1 MLTLEENELI
11 CRVGPGT
18 RMGDVLRRYWMPV
31 CLSEE
36 LPEADGAPVRVKAL
50 GERLV
55 AFRSTQGKVG
65 LIQENCPHRSVS
77 LFFARN
83 EQDGLRCIYHGWKFD
98 ATGTCVDM
106 PTEAS
111 TSNFK
116 DKVHAQAYPV
126 REVLGMVW
134 AYLGPPEHQPEFP
147 EFPWFGCGEGQ
158 VKASKM
164 LEECN
169 YVQAVEGAIDTVH
182 ASFLHRSTP
191 WLAEDNSLLRKDLA
205 PKLEL
210 QYTSYGFRYA
220 GLRKADEEQQY
231 VRITPFMM
239 PWSTIV
245 PGGSNR
251 DTRVGGG
258 NGKLWN
264 AFVAIDDYHTWQ
276 FQYLYNKTDTVN
288 YPDRVEQA
296 GIWYDEN
303 YRKLRNME
311 NNYLQSQEMMKTQ
324 NFSGI
329 KGILTQDMAV
339 NESQGPICDR
349 SIEHLGTTDIAII
362 AMRRM
367 LVDSIRSVEA
377 GGDPPGVQSGIRRDL
392 IDSEAEV
399 IARDMPWR
407 EGVPLEE
414 SLLPATSGPGSTW

>member
-1 MLTLEENELI
+1 MLSVRENELI
-11 CRVGPGT
+11 SRVGPGT
-18 RMGDVLRRYWMPV
+18 PMGNVLRRYWMPV

-36 LPEADGAPVRVKAL
+36 LPEPDGAPVRVKAV

-55 AFRSTQGKVG
+55 AFRNSQGNVG

-83 EQDGLRCIYHGWKFD
+83 EEDGLRCIYHGWKFD

-116 DKVHAQAYPV
+116 DKVRAQAYPV

-134 AYLGPPEHQPEFP
+134 AYLGPAAEQPEFP
-147 EFPWFGCGEGQ
+147 EFAWYGCGEGQ

-169 YVQAVEGAIDTVH
+169 FVQAVEGAVDTVH
-182 ASFLHRSTP
+182 STFLHRGTP
-191 WLAEDNSLLRKDLA
+191 WLAEDNSLFVRDAA
-205 PKLEL
+205 PRLEI
-210 QYTSYGFRYA
+210 QYTKYGFRYA

-231 VRITPFMM
+231 VRITPFVM
-239 PWSTIV
+239 PWTTIV
-245 PGGSNR
+245 PGGSATNDR
-251 DTRVGGG
+251 SAGGG
-258 NGKLWN
+258 GKIWN
-264 AFVAIDDYHTWQ
+264 AFVAIDDYNTWQ
-276 FQYLYNKTDTVN
+276 FQYLYNPNGPIN
-288 YPDRVEQA
+288 YPHRVEQG

-303 YRKLRNME
+303 YRKLRNID

-367 LVDSIRSVEA
+367 LVEATRSVEA
-377 GGDPPGVQSGIRRDL
+377 GGDPPGVEPGIRHDL

-399 IARDMPWR
+399 MANERVWR
-407 EGVPLEE
+407 EAVPMDKSFVPERA
-414 SLLPATSGPGSTW
+414 S